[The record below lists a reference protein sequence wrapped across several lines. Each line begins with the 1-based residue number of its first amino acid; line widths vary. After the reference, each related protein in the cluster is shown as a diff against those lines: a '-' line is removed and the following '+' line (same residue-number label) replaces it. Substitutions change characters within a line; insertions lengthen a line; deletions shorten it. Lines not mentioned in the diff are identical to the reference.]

1 MKILCWNVRGLG
13 GKGRSRQLKEM
24 VDKNRVEI
32 LCLQETMK
40 EHFTI
45 AELRELVS
53 GQSFS
58 WNWTT
63 SASHSGGTLL
73 GVKQGDLDAIDM
85 DEERYFLSINVENKK
100 DKCSWKIINVYGL
113 VKTEKG

>member
-1 MKILCWNVRGLG
+1 
-13 GKGRSRQLKEM
+13 
-24 VDKNRVEI
+24 
-32 LCLQETMK
+32 
-40 EHFTI
+40 
-45 AELRELVS
+45 
-53 GQSFS
+53 
-58 WNWTT
+58 
-63 SASHSGGTLL
+63 L